1 MQLVIATNVTRR
13 RTLVSNHLLA
23 VGSFF
28 GTLFACQPAAGRIP
42 EHQICLFSR
51 CCQKYHA
58 LNVRSLRAQ
67 VRHHHLSFVRIKI
80 KHTEHRGGLVNNTNK
95 STESKS

>member
-51 CCQKYHA
+51 CCRKYHA

-67 VRHHHLSFVRIKI
+67 VRHHHYHLFA
-80 KHTEHRGGLVNNTNK
+80 
-95 STESKS
+95 